1 MKVYYSPSLWFKSE
15 GISGIPQKVNL
26 EFKHNGLK
34 RIIPNIYRFS
44 KGIVFVC
51 DSEEYEFRLR

>member
-34 RIIPNIYRFS
+34 RIYILVQRLQKYIPM
-44 KGIVFVC
+44 
-51 DSEEYEFRLR
+51 